1 MIMHAGRVVE
11 VLEMHTRVDGV
22 LMYLIGWHDVYTGQ
36 VIMWV
41 RADEVTV

>member
-1 MIMHAGRVVE
+1 MRMHAGRVVE
-11 VLEMHTRVDGV
+11 VLEMHTRSDGV

-36 VIMWV
+36 VTMWV